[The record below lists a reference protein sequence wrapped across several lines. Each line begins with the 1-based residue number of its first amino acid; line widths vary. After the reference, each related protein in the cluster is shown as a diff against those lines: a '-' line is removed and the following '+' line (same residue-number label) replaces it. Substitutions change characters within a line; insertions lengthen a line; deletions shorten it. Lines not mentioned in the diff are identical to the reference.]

1 MIGRITY
8 QEYVE
13 IADRRESAISQAEHG
28 LALYRQLFLGLI
40 PMTFLDLVPSA
51 TSSFSVVPSGTP
63 NFEGD
68 KYMRWLVKSDELAAH
83 LQLYG
88 SIIHDAVRQEDLKA
102 YLVDTYERT
111 RQSKKWSSRISL
123 KAKEMVA
130 VCDPDINYSARDMVC
145 FEAYEC
151 ARAEDEYKAVKK
163 TVTIILKTY
172 VNLKGTV
179 LDPAGQIWVK
189 DVEAALVAMPEKDAE
204 LLTIYTQRLINN
216 EPLNGNKL
224 ESYNLKRSIIA
235 FATFF
240 SGKEK
245 RQKFIGLL
253 RRCGTAAD
261 YDADNYIRK
270 TFLNRKWDT
279 RI

>member
-1 MIGRITY
+1 MIGKITY

-88 SIIHDAVRQEDLKA
+88 AIIHDAVRQEDLKA

-111 RQSKKWSSRISL
+111 RQSKKWSSRIAL

-145 FEAYEC
+145 FEAYES
-151 ARAEDEYKAVKK
+151 ARAEDEYKSVKK

-179 LDPAGQIWVK
+179 LDPAGLRWVK
-189 DVEAALVAMPEKDAE
+189 DVEEALNSMRDKDAE
-204 LLTIYTQRLINN
+204 LLMTYTHRLLNT
-216 EPLNGNKL
+216 EPLNGAKL
-224 ESYNLKRSIIA
+224 ESYSLKKSIIT
-235 FATFF
+235 FAAFF
-240 SGKEK
+240 SKKEG
-245 RQKFIGLL
+245 RQRLIGLL
-253 RRCGTAAD
+253 RRCGSAAD
-261 YDADNYIRK
+261 YDTDKYISNLFVRRG
-270 TFLNRKWDT
+270 NDT
-279 RI
+279 RL